1 MRLLRLQRNRSNDGE
16 IYKGTS
22 WNVSDFDLSKKYYIF
37 QRYIVLLVVY
47 PCPASRTS
55 FSTQATHTVTACRAD
70 VEQVPTWSS
79 KAERVREAFLEER
92 KDRMQYPEPIA
103 KLIESYM
110 KLPGIGQKTATRL
123 AFLQLI

>member
-1 MRLLRLQRNRSNDGE
+1 M
-16 IYKGTS
+16 
-22 WNVSDFDLSKKYYIF
+22 
-37 QRYIVLLVVY
+37 
-47 PCPASRTS
+47 
-55 FSTQATHTVTACRAD
+55 TVCRAD
-70 VEQVPTWSS
+70 VEQVPTWCS

-123 AFLQLI
+123 AFFTIDMKDESVNEFARSLISVKRDLRFCSVCGNITEEDPCEICSDTTRDRGTILVV

>member
-1 MRLLRLQRNRSNDGE
+1 M
-16 IYKGTS
+16 
-22 WNVSDFDLSKKYYIF
+22 
-37 QRYIVLLVVY
+37 
-47 PCPASRTS
+47 
-55 FSTQATHTVTACRAD
+55 TVCRAD
-70 VEQVPTWSS
+70 VEQVPTWCS

-123 AFLQLI
+123 AFFYN